1 MSKIVEC
8 LEDADGGVRDTAKAT
23 IVELFKYASY
33 LYTQQ
38 STLTINRP
46 LPEAAKSD
54 LKKQLQ
60 QGNVRKTI
68 VVHIYQQLGLSTL
81 EVDLASSTLTHD
93 NEAPSND
100 KQLGGSITSDPSLHN
115 HTMSTSEIE
124 AERLDPIYVNSH
136 REIEEIFRDMHPFF
150 EGKESEHNWS
160 PREKSITKLRRITKG
175 NAPADYTTTYLV
187 SVKGLLDGILKT
199 VNSLRTTV
207 CTNGCHLLQ
216 DIARVAGPGLD
227 PMVEILLQN
236 LIKLCGGTKNIAAQ
250 NGNTTVNTILAH
262 VSYNVRLM
270 QHVWLACQD
279 KNVRPRSFA
288 PEWLKTII
296 SKHGHH
302 KSILEHSNGLELID
316 KCIKRGLTDA
326 NPNVRESMRPTY
338 WTFWRFWPDRAERLV
353 ILPLKQ

>member
-1 MSKIVEC
+1 MPLIRMHKNS
-8 LEDADGGVRDTAKAT
+8 R
-23 IVELFKYASY
+23 
-33 LYTQQ
+33 
-38 STLTINRP
+38 LTSDRP
-46 LPEAAKSD
+46 LPEAAKLD

-68 VVHIYQQLGLSTL
+68 VIHIYQQLGLSTS
-81 EVDLASSTLTHD
+81 EVDLANSTLTLES
-93 NEAPSND
+93 EAFSND
-100 KQLGGSITSDPSLHN
+100 KQIGGSIMSEPSLHN
-115 HTMSTSEIE
+115 HAFSMSEIE

-136 REIEEIFRDMHPFF
+136 REIEDIFRDMQPFF

-160 PREKSITKLRRITKG
+160 NREKSIIKLRRITKG
-175 NAPADYTTTYLV
+175 NAPADYTTIYLV

-207 CTNGCHLLQ
+207 CTNGCHLIQ
-216 DIARVAGPGLD
+216 DIARVVGTGLD

-250 NGNTTVNTILAH
+250 NGNTTVNAILAH
-262 VSYNVRLM
+262 VSYNIRLT

-279 KNVRPRSFA
+279 KNVRPRSYA
-288 PEWLKTII
+288 TEWLKTII

-302 KSILEHSNGLELID
+302 RSVLEHANGLELID
-316 KCIKRGLTDA
+316 KCIKKGLTDA

-338 WTFWRFWPDRAERLV
+338 WAYWRFWPDRAERLV
-353 ILPLKQ
+353 VLPLQ